1 VTTLFVRH
9 GETEWSAAG
18 RIQGWAPV
26 GLSDRGREEADS
38 VADALADRGDVD
50 AVVSSD
56 LARAAETAE
65 SIAATVGVDAEFDS
79 RLRER
84 DFGVYQGLP
93 SEGFFDR
100 FPELDLLENGLAA
113 AERPPES
120 GESWVAVRDRVRDAA
135 AAVRDREGTVVVVSH
150 VNPIRLLVGDARGL
164 GVVRSLTELSAGTGS
179 VTEFDAD
186 GSVVRVNDRDHLSIA
201 PNASRR
207 GQ

>member
-1 VTTLFVRH
+1 MTALFVRH
-9 GETEWSAAG
+9 GATAWSAAG

-26 GLSDRGREEADS
+26 GLSDRGREEADA

-56 LARAAETAE
+56 LARAVETAE
-65 SIAATVGVDAEFDS
+65 PICAAVGVDAAFDP

-93 SEGFFDR
+93 SEGFFAR

-113 AERPPES
+113 AERTPES

-135 AAVRDREGTVVVVSH
+135 AAARDREGTVVVVSH

-164 GVVRSLTELSAGTGS
+164 GVVRSLTELSAETGS
-179 VTEFDAD
+179 VTELDGD
-186 GSVVRVNDRDHLSIA
+186 GSVVRVNDGDHL
-201 PNASRR
+201 
-207 GQ
+207 